1 MEYRFSFHLV
11 NSERELNYRLLI
23 RNCLL
28 NCSSRTIHQNLYFN
42 FQRSSKQ
49 MLSNRGLFSTVHSLT
64 PFLLA
69 LGGVLTDFLT
79 TQVGLTVG
87 LCEANPNYH
96 PVCACIV
103 FFTVLYLLMKL
114 LPPKK
119 SWNRLIMGIALLSY
133 FGTIHNLLVLLGV
146 FPGLIAIS

>member
-1 MEYRFSFHLV
+1 
-11 NSERELNYRLLI
+11 
-23 RNCLL
+23 
-28 NCSSRTIHQNLYFN
+28 
-42 FQRSSKQ
+42 

-79 TQVGLTVG
+79 TQVGLSVG
-87 LCEANPNYH
+87 LGEANPNYH
-96 PVCACIV
+96 PVYACIV

-133 FGTIHNLLVLLGV
+133 FGTIHNLFVLLGV
-146 FPGLIAIS
+146 FPGLVVIS